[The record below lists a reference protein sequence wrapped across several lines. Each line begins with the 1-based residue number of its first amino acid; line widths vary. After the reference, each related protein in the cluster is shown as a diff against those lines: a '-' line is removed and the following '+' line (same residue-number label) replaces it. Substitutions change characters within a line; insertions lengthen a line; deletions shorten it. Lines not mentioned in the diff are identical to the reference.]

1 MNLNKPIKIAIL
13 AMGGEGGGV
22 LADWIVHLA
31 EANGFYAQTTSV
43 PGVAQ
48 RTGSTIYYVELF
60 SRDIAEKHNAVPV
73 LALMPIPEDVDIVL
87 TSELMEAGRAIQRG
101 LVTASQTLL
110 ISSTHRVYSYQ
121 ERSDMGDGRVDSHS
135 LIAHA
140 EKSSKRLIKFDMA
153 KVAAENK
160 SVISSVLF
168 GALSESGVLPFSRE
182 AFEQT
187 IKKGGIGVKE
197 SLNAFNAACLLTS
210 NGSTDQ
216 PKPDLA
222 FQRFSLHPLSRPFPK
237 ECQATVSNG
246 IERLLDYQDL
256 NYAQEYVDLLNE
268 MSLTEQPQLLEVVAR
283 HLALWLSYEDVM
295 RVADLKVRASRFQR
309 VREEVGAAQTQLLQI
324 EEFMHPGLDEICDS
338 LPASLGRWLK
348 RSKVLSGLVNKLT
361 QEGRVVRTSS
371 LSGFLLL
378 FSLANWKKCRR
389 ITLRYKNEKAAILDW
404 IERIKHT
411 ALTNPAIAKEIAL
424 CQRLVKGYGETH
436 KRGMNNYRQVMSVAQ
451 RHPKQITPDLL
462 RELREAALADEHG
475 AKLNALKAQYSLD

>member
-22 LADWIVHLA
+22 LADWIVNLA

-60 SRDIAEKHNAVPV
+60 SRAIAEKHNAVPV

-101 LVTASQTLL
+101 LVTPSQTVL

-121 ERSDMGDGRVDSHS
+121 ERSNMGDGRVDSHS

-140 EKSSKRLIKFDMA
+140 EKSSKRLIQFDMA
-153 KVAAENK
+153 KVAVENK

-168 GALSESGVLPFSRE
+168 GALSESGVLPFSRK

-187 IKKGGIGVKE
+187 IEQGGIGVKE

-210 NGSTDQ
+210 RESIDQ
-216 PKPDLA
+216 PDPQPSS
-222 FQRFSLHPLSRPFPK
+222 QRISLHPLSHPFPK
-237 ECQATVSNG
+237 ACQATISHG

-256 NYAQEYVDLLNE
+256 SYAQEYVDLLNG
-268 MSLTEQPQLLEVVAR
+268 MSLTEHPPLLEVVAR

-309 VREEVGAAQTQLLQI
+309 VKEEVGAAQTQLLQI

-338 LPASLGRWLK
+338 LPAAVGRWIK
-348 RSKVLSGLVNKLT
+348 GSTKLSNLINKLT
-361 QEGRVVRTSS
+361 QDGRVVRTSS

-378 FSLANWKKCRR
+378 LSLAYWKKCRR
-389 ITLRYKNEKAAILDW
+389 ITLRYKNERAAIWDW
-404 IERIKHT
+404 IARIQHT

-436 KRGMNNYRQVMSVAQ
+436 KRGMNHYQQLMSIADQ
-451 RHPKQITPDLL
+451 YPQQLTPHLL

-475 AKLNALKAQYSLD
+475 AKLTALKAQYSLD